1 MHPSTLASLVNGL
14 KGVLDEHGFERAL
27 SDASWLHN
35 ILADYSPQTLVLNR
49 VVATVAREGF
59 PDLLRR
65 ATTTVESDAVVG
77 QAISR
82 LVSAHAIEEG
92 SAYDAVTVWA
102 AVLGIAYT
110 RKKPAGV
117 VLGSS
122 VVAVGDRLARKIQR
136 LLDEAEVAEENGDW
150 VLAVERYDDVLTI
163 NPLHTE
169 ALQLRGLAE
178 RRKTKNPS
186 DIPSNQAP
194 VKATQPVCSP
204 ASKGENPPGGLSD
217 AGRAYTGR
225 LGEQSSLSKVAPPST
240 QPSSTALPAKP
251 AVVESNK
258 VDNPTGWLSNAGIAY
273 AKRLRGERGG
283 QSQAVAVP
291 KSPETST
298 VPTKPAAV
306 VKSSG
311 PKVQMA
317 LKADYGEDSFGRRAS
332 VVIAGVKVTFRYC
345 APGRFL
351 MGSPESE
358 VGRFDDEGPAH
369 EVELTQGFWMA
380 EVPVTQ
386 QLWEAVARSNPSR
399 FKGEDQPVEKVSWF
413 DCDGWM
419 RKANSMAGGLNLRFP
434 TEAEWEYAARAGTTG
449 PRYGGLD
456 FIAWHDANSGKQT
469 HPVRHKI
476 ANAWGLYDMLGNV
489 WEWCS
494 DGYSEYRS
502 GRVTD
507 PTGPSWC
514 SNRVSRG
521 GGWNEYAGDVRSA
534 YRRGVDPSLRYPN
547 LGLRFV
553 LNAQI

>member
-102 AVLGIAYT
+102 AVLDIAYT
-110 RKKPAGV
+110 RKRPAGV

-194 VKATQPVCSP
+194 VKA
-204 ASKGENPPGGLSD
+204 
-217 AGRAYTGR
+217 
-225 LGEQSSLSKVAPPST
+225 T

-386 QLWEAVARSNPSR
+386 QLWEAVASSNPSR